1 METTEYN
8 KKFLNFAIR
17 IVNLKK
23 YLNEQQHE
31 YTIAD
36 QILRSGTSVGANHR
50 EAVCAESKDDF
61 VHKLSISQKECNETI
76 YWLELLQATGYI
88 SNEQFGS
95 LYEDA
100 KELLRLL
107 SASIVK
113 IKKNRACAKQ

>member
-1 METTEYN
+1 MKTTDYN
-8 KKFLNFAIR
+8 KKFLDFAIR

-23 YLNEQQHE
+23 YLNEQKHE

-36 QILRSGTSVGANHR
+36 QIMRSGTSVGANHR
-50 EAVCAESKDDF
+50 EAINAESKDDF

-88 SNEQFGS
+88 SNEMFES

-100 KELLRLL
+100 KEILRLL
-107 SASIVK
+107 SASILK
-113 IKKNRACAKQ
+113 IKKNRA